1 LKVDIFVHT
10 EHRGN
15 PKGNGEA
22 MAVLEFVGK
31 TKEAYVRTVTA
42 AVENDTK
49 NALTLMVIVAALK
62 KLVKPCDVA
71 IHTDNKYI
79 RLCISNGWLEDWHKG
94 KWLKANG
101 KVPANVELWKGL
113 YLSMQMHKVTFVPY
127 EERQEFQRKAV
138 SL

>member
-1 LKVDIFVHT
+1 
-10 EHRGN
+10 
-15 PKGNGEA
+15 

-31 TKEAYVRTVTA
+31 KKERHVRTVTA

-62 KLVKPCDVA
+62 RLIKPCEVA

-79 RLCISNGWLEDWHKG
+79 RSCISNGWLDGWQRSN
-94 KWLKANG
+94 WLKANG

-113 YLSMQMHKVTFVPY
+113 YLSIQIHRIVFLPY
-127 EERQEFQRKAV
+127 EERAEFRGGYGK
-138 SL
+138 